1 MVMIDT
7 MDYLVARGVTTFGM
21 GIGDHPFKRWI
32 GCEAYPLYDR
42 LIAVS
47 RIGQAHVLADSL
59 KRTIRKNRA
68 LLAIAQRIKS
78 LAGMGRCV
86 YPRG

>member
-7 MDYLVARGVTTFGM
+7 MDDLVARGVTIFDM
-21 GIGDHPFKRWI
+21 GIG
-32 GCEAYPLYDR
+32 GYPSNAGSVANLSA

-59 KRTIRKNRA
+59 KRTIRKNPT
-68 LLAIAQRIKS
+68 LLAIAQRIKI